1 MHFDSRTGR
10 LKDRKTE
17 TEVGDEDRQGDGG
30 EETEA
35 RRLCHLGDV
44 GEQSVGTLKIS
55 SRCSQR
61 NPPQ

>member
-1 MHFDSRTGR
+1 MSERE
-10 LKDRKTE
+10 KETE
-17 TEVGDEDRQGDGG
+17 TELGDEDGQGDGG